1 MMNDIE
7 AELDRMDG
15 DQRENCRK
23 LAIRLTSELA
33 MDDNVLRQIALK
45 ESERDQI
52 LTGVLAHSEGKDAGV
67 EIIED
72 QILQL
77 KVQRVGVLLTMKSSN
92 WNSSNYLKKAHEKRN
107 IIRARSQE
115 LEEIGQ
121 QEA

>member
-1 MMNDIE
+1 
-7 AELDRMDG
+7 
-15 DQRENCRK
+15 
-23 LAIRLTSELA
+23 

-52 LTGVLAHSEGKDAGV
+52 LTGVLVHSEGKDAGV